1 VAQALTRIRNLLT
14 AEDGQALAEFGFI
27 LMLIAVVCV
36 VALGLLGSAV
46 VRPFFDFLAETG
58 FGAGS

>member
-1 VAQALTRIRNLLT
+1 
-14 AEDGQALAEFGFI
+14 
-27 LMLIAVVCV
+27 MLIAVVCV